1 MTALSAASLDFLA
14 DLAAN
19 NNKEWFAGQ
28 RDRYEAAKADV
39 VRFAGGVLDEVMAF
53 DPRIPVSLQARKCV
67 LRLHR
72 DVRFSRNKLPY
83 KTNFG
88 IGISRFGSKFVEPG
102 YYVHIAP
109 QGCFIGGGWWCPE
122 AAALKAI
129 RATVAEQGDELQ
141 RIVTA
146 PGFVAAFGGLDREEV
161 LKTAPKGY
169 AKDHPQIELLK
180 LKSYTASQPV
190 PADYYLRPDAARLV
204 GQHLAA
210 LQPLVEFLRRAAPA
224 PASIQPG
231 LG

>member
-1 MTALSAASLDFLA
+1 MSKLDKTTLDFLA
-14 DLAAN
+14 ALAEN

-28 RDRYEAAKADV
+28 RERYEAAKADA
-39 VRFAGGVLDEVMAF
+39 VRFAGAVLDEVMAF
-53 DPRIPVSLQARKCV
+53 DPRIPVSLQAKKCV

-72 DVRFSRNKLPY
+72 DVRFSNNKLPY

-122 AAALKAI
+122 VAALKAI
-129 RATVAEQGDELQ
+129 REAVAGQGDELQ
-141 RIVTA
+141 RIVSA

-169 AKDHPQIELLK
+169 AKDHPQIELLR
-180 LKSYTASQPV
+180 LKSFTASQPV
-190 PADYYLRPDAARLV
+190 PPDYFLRPDAARLV
-204 GQHLAA
+204 GRQLSA
-210 LQPLVEFLRRAAPA
+210 LQPLVEFLRRAAPLPTMA
-224 PASIQPG
+224 QAG
-231 LG
+231 AD